1 MLQVSQNPV
10 HVFGHKGK
18 PPFVF
23 LEKRLDVNVINN
35 NLHKN
40 HLIGRLRHQ
49 RVISYIHAVRALP
62 PPHPVPHPTTPF
74 ILLLFLSLSLHRL
87 MSFCVSVSLSLSIPL
102 APCSVLYMDI
112 VDTKLLTAI
121 A

>member
-35 NLHKN
+35 NLNKN

-49 RVISYIHAVRALP
+49 RVISYIHVVRALP

-74 ILLLFLSLSLHRL
+74 ILLLSLSFSPSLD
-87 MSFCVSVSLSLSIPL
+87 VSVVLCLCLSRSLL
-102 APCSVLYMDI
+102 C
-112 VDTKLLTAI
+112 AI
-121 A
+121 HGHR